1 MSAKVIQLHPTK
13 DEPQQITLSAP
24 DPKRP
29 GVRMLVKN
37 GTGVVW
43 SMPLTRGDRAVV
55 KQLLEMAELFD
66 SEEGGR

>member
-1 MSAKVIQLHPTK
+1 MSAKVIELHPAK
-13 DEPQQITLSAP
+13 AEPTISLSAP

-66 SEEGGR
+66 EEEGGR